1 MKKKLKILICNCIA
15 ITSSII
21 TLQAQ
26 DIALAKSKIIND
38 PVQNNSYA
46 IGNINS
52 MKPATNVDARVLKA
66 FNNEYKNTANV
77 TWFTVNKEYIALFDW
92 NGLKAH
98 AVLGKKG
105 QTVYSVRSESEK
117 NLPTDARNVIKSNYV
132 DYTIG
137 NVSEVNSEG
146 HNTFI
151 VNLENNDNLIIVR
164 VENGILEEVA
174 HYQTH
179 ATKTLHKKAH
189 IIIPAQ

>member
-1 MKKKLKILICNCIA
+1 M
-15 ITSSII
+15 
-21 TLQAQ
+21 
-26 DIALAKSKIIND
+26 
-38 PVQNNSYA
+38 
-46 IGNINS
+46 
-52 MKPATNVDARVLKA
+52 
-66 FNNEYKNTANV
+66 
-77 TWFTVNKEYIALFDW
+77 NKEYIALFDW
-92 NGLKAH
+92 DGLKAH